1 MVLTADHDAS
11 EAGEEEADKENK
23 AEAVEVNDL
32 DAFLQNSH
40 FVCSI
45 FLKPIDGGF
54 QTAHDQL
61 VRVSYMWYGQ
71 TDIRISRP
79 T

>member
-32 DAFLQNSH
+32 DAFLQKFTFCLFH
-40 FVCSI
+40 I
-45 FLKPIDGGF
+45 PE
-54 QTAHDQL
+54 TH
-61 VRVSYMWYGQ
+61 
-71 TDIRISRP
+71 
-79 T
+79 